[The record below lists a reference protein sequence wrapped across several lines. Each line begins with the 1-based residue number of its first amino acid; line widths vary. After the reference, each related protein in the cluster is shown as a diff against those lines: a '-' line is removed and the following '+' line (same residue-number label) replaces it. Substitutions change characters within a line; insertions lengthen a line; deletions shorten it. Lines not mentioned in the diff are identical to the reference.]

1 MKERPPQ
8 DIEKSIKERNLEHLR
23 AAGRKG
29 AKVTNLKKD
38 IVRTLTEIE
47 VERRSFEDELQ
58 RRAANGH
65 IISPDGEDMDFNPH
79 IDDFEKN

>member
-8 DIEKSIKERNLEHLR
+8 DIEKSIKERNLEHLQ

-47 VERRSFEDELQ
+47 AERRSFEDELQ
-58 RRAANGH
+58 RRSANEH
-65 IISPDGEDMDFNPH
+65 IISPEGEDFDFNPH
-79 IDDFEKN
+79 TDDFDKS